1 MLHIKKA
8 LPFPVEPLLLNGGG
22 TQESNLPKEF
32 LTPLNGFEDR
42 AGHQRPTYLLILVK
56 FVCMI
61 QEKARWNLAFLN
73 GALGEIR
80 TPDTQ
85 IRSLVLY
92 PAELQAHINNN
103 VAEREGFEPSIPVS
117 QYTRLAGERLRP
129 TRPSLPVQKDLK
141 LYLIRIINAR
151 FFWLRGAAG

>member
-1 MLHIKKA
+1 MVAFFI
-8 LPFPVEPLLLNGGG
+8 GGS
-22 TQESNLPKEF
+22 TQESNLPKRF
-32 LTPLNGFEDR
+32 LTPSNGFEDR
-42 AGHQRPTYLLILVK
+42 ASHQCPSCFQYTEGLDR
-56 FVCMI
+56 
-61 QEKARWNLAFLN
+61 NLALLVY

-92 PAELQAHINNN
+92 PAELQAHSYFKS

-129 TRPSLPVQKDLK
+129 TRPSLLEKSLN
-141 LYLIRIINAR
+141 LYNDFR
-151 FFWLRGAAG
+151 

>member
-1 MLHIKKA
+1 MPVV
-8 LPFPVEPLLLNGGG
+8 LPYTEGL
-22 TQESNLPKEF
+22 
-32 LTPLNGFEDR
+32 DR
-42 AGHQRPTYLLILVK
+42 
-56 FVCMI
+56 
-61 QEKARWNLAFLN
+61 NLALLVY

-92 PAELQAHINNN
+92 PAELQAHSYFKS

-129 TRPSLPVQKDLK
+129 TRPSLLEKDLQI
-141 LYLIRIINAR
+141 YNNIQ
-151 FFWLRGAAG
+151 

>member
-1 MLHIKKA
+1 MINTDTVKYNKGPDKFYLA
-8 LPFPVEPLLLNGGG
+8 LCL
-22 TQESNLPKEF
+22 
-32 LTPLNGFEDR
+32 
-42 AGHQRPTYLLILVK
+42 Y
-56 FVCMI
+56 
-61 QEKARWNLAFLN
+61 

-129 TRPSLPVQKDLK
+129 TRPSLLNKMNFNN
-141 LYLIRIINAR
+141 RIYC
-151 FFWLRGAAG
+151 F

>member
-1 MLHIKKA
+1 MI
-8 LPFPVEPLLLNGGG
+8 GGS

-42 AGHQRPTYLLILVK
+42 ASHQRPTYLLAEDRK
-56 FVCMI
+56 
-61 QEKARWNLAFLN
+61 KARSNLPFLY

-92 PAELQAHINNN
+92 PAELQAHTCENKW
-103 VAEREGFEPSIPVS
+103 R
-117 QYTRLAGERLRP
+117 
-129 TRPSLPVQKDLK
+129 
-141 LYLIRIINAR
+141 
-151 FFWLRGAAG
+151 